1 MENHHQHHSMHG
13 MSAEEHARHMQQP
26 QVGTKSPAQQPN
38 RFSLAISAT
47 LHCLLGCGIGEI
59 TGVIIGTAL
68 GWDMVSTMALAVLLG
83 FAGGFLLG
91 IIPLR
96 KAGFSWGRAFKTVL
110 IAEGLSILVME
121 TAQVLTEIYTPGVM
135 EAGLTDGLF
144 WFGMGLAM
152 VAGFTAAFPVN
163 YWLIG
168 RGITHKH

>member
-1 MENHHQHHSMHG
+1 MENHPHHQMHK
-13 MSAEEHARHMQQP
+13 MSAEEHARHMQQM
-26 QVGTKSPAQQPN
+26 QSEHKVSENQPN
-38 RFSLAISAT
+38 RFSLALSAT

-68 GWDMVSTMALAVLLG
+68 GWDMVPTMVLAVILGIIGG
-83 FAGGFLLG
+83 FALG

-96 KAGFSWGRAFKTVL
+96 NAGFPWARAFKTVL
-110 IAEGLSILVME
+110 IAEGLSIAVME

-144 WFGMGLAM
+144 WMGMGLAM
-152 VAGFTAAFPVN
+152 VAGFVAAFPVN